1 MRIQILLYGLLI
13 GSFFGTAQEAT
24 TETSQAIPLEEVSLT
39 STAWTKQEK
48 RKIQKLQNPKWL
60 KVVGTKGFFTDNKSA
75 YVATNSFESR
85 QYNAG
90 RLVNQS
96 REKFVYNNVGI
107 NRNYEYDYARL
118 EKRIIQLAL
127 FRPNLKDLEI
137 KVEANC
143 EGFQDIQY
151 LILLERDLILL
162 RKVNTP
168 QRFMNN
174 VVVSD
179 PTVMRKIQ
187 AITKELC
194 GA

>member
-24 TETSQAIPLEEVSLT
+24 TDTSQAIPLEEVSLT

-48 RKIQKLQNPKWL
+48 RKIQKWL

-127 FRPNLKDLEI
+127 FRPDLKDLEI